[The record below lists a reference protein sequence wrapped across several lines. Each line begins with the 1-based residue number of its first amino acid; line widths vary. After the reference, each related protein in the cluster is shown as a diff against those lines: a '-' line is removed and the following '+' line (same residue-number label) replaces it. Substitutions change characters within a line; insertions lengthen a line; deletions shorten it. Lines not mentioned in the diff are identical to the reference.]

1 MTLEQSCGFAYRVRL
16 FKIDA
21 ANDRSTERRLMLE
34 KLLLPEIR
42 ELIANKD
49 EETLREAL
57 NRWPPSE
64 VVELFADLS
73 DEDDLA
79 GMHMLRGPQRARV
92 FEYLARASQRKLLAN
107 LSEEDS
113 RSLLNDIAD
122 DDRTALLAEFEG
134 ADRQRLLR
142 LLSEEQRVIAE
153 SLLKYPEGSVGRLMT
168 PHFVAVHSHW
178 TVQHVLDHIR
188 QHGQDSE
195 TLNVVYIVDHNHTL
209 IDDLRI
215 RQVLLARPQQQ
226 LDELLD
232 HTFVA
237 LKATDSKR
245 STVEVFRQY
254 DRTALPVVDDDG
266 RLLGVVTIDDV
277 LDVAEEAATADM
289 QKLGGLEALSE
300 PYVSTPLLTMVRKRA
315 TWLVV
320 LFLGEMLTAT
330 AMGYFEAEIA
340 KAVVLALFVP
350 LIISSGGNSGSQA
363 ATLIVRALAL
373 GEVALSDWRKVFWR
387 EFSSGLILGLIL
399 GTIGF
404 LRIAIWSLFS
414 TIYGPHWMLVGLTV
428 GLSLVGIVLWG
439 TISGSMLPF
448 ALKRL
453 GLDPATS
460 SAPFV
465 ATLVD
470 VTGLVI
476 YFSVAM
482 FILQGTML

>member
-1 MTLEQSCGFAYRVRL
+1 
-16 FKIDA
+16 
-21 ANDRSTERRLMLE
+21 MLE

-49 EETLREAL
+49 EETLRETL

-79 GMHMLRGPQRARV
+79 GMRMLRGPQRARV
-92 FEYLARASQRKLLAN
+92 FEYLDRASQRKLVAN

-122 DDRTALLAEFEG
+122 DDRTALLAEFGE

-142 LLSEEQRVIAE
+142 LLSEDQRAIAE
-153 SLLKYPEGSVGRLMT
+153 SLLQYPDGSVGRLMT
-168 PHFVAVHSHW
+168 PHFVAVRSHW

-188 QHGQDSE
+188 QHGLDSE
-195 TLNVVYIVDHNHTL
+195 TLNVVYIVDHDHKL

-215 RQVLLARPQQQ
+215 RQVLLARPQQH
-226 LDELLD
+226 LEELLD
-232 HTFVA
+232 QTFVA
-237 LKATDSKR
+237 LKATDPKR
-245 STVEVFRQY
+245 SAVEVFGQY
-254 DRTALPVVDDDG
+254 DRTALPVVDDVG
-266 RLLGVVTIDDV
+266 KLLGVVTIDDV

-330 AMGYFEAEIA
+330 AMGYFEDEIA

-373 GEVALSDWRKVFWR
+373 GEVALHDWGLVFRR
-387 EFSSGLILGLIL
+387 ELWSGLILGTLL

-414 TIYGPHWMLVGLTV
+414 NIYGPHWALVGATV

-439 TISGSMLPF
+439 TLSGSMLPF
-448 ALKRL
+448 LLKRI

-476 YFSVAM
+476 YFTVAM
-482 FILQGTML
+482 VLLHGTLL

>member
-1 MTLEQSCGFAYRVRL
+1 M
-16 FKIDA
+16 I
-21 ANDRSTERRLMLE
+21 ERMLMLE
-34 KLLLPEIR
+34 KLLLPEIQ

-49 EETLREAL
+49 EETLRETL

-79 GMHMLRGPQRARV
+79 GMRMLRGPQRARV
-92 FEYLARASQRKLLAN
+92 FEYLDRASQRKLVAN

-122 DDRTALLAEFEG
+122 DDRTALLAEFS
-134 ADRQRLLR
+134 ATDRQRLLH
-142 LLSEEQRVIAE
+142 LLSEEQRAIAE
-153 SLLKYPEGSVGRLMT
+153 SLLQYPDGSVGRLMT
-168 PHFVAVHSHW
+168 PHFVAVRSHW

-188 QHGQDSE
+188 QHGLDSE
-195 TLNVVYIVDHNHTL
+195 TLNVVYIVDHDDRL

-215 RQVLLARPQQQ
+215 RQVLLARPQQH
-226 LDELLD
+226 LDDLLD
-232 HTFVA
+232 YTFVA
-237 LKATDSKR
+237 LKAADPKR
-245 STVEVFRQY
+245 SAVEVFRRY
-254 DRTALPVVDDDG
+254 DRTALPVVDDTG
-266 RLLGVVTIDDV
+266 KLLGVVTIDDV

-300 PYVSTPLLTMVRKRA
+300 PYVKTPLLTMVRKRA

-330 AMGYFEAEIA
+330 AMGYFEDEIA

-373 GEVALSDWRKVFWR
+373 GEVALRDWRMVFRR
-387 EFSSGLILGLIL
+387 ELGSGLILGMIL
-399 GTIGF
+399 GAIGF
-404 LRIAIWSLFS
+404 LRIAVWSLFS
-414 TIYGPHWMLVGLTV
+414 NIYGPHWALVGATV

-439 TISGSMLPF
+439 TLSGSMLPF
-448 ALKRL
+448 LLKRI

-476 YFSVAM
+476 YFTVAM
-482 FILQGTML
+482 VLLRGTLL

>member
-1 MTLEQSCGFAYRVRL
+1 
-16 FKIDA
+16 
-21 ANDRSTERRLMLE
+21 MLE

-49 EETLREAL
+49 EETLRETL

-79 GMHMLRGPQRARV
+79 GMRMLRGPQRARV
-92 FEYLARASQRKLLAN
+92 FEYLDRVSQRKLIAN
-107 LSEEDS
+107 LSEEDA
-113 RSLLNDIAD
+113 RSLLNEIAD
-122 DDRTALLAEFEG
+122 DDRTTLLAEFEA
-134 ADRQRLLR
+134 ADRERLLH
-142 LLSEEQRVIAE
+142 LLSEEQRAIAE
-153 SLLKYPEGSVGRLMT
+153 SLLQYPDGSVGRLMT
-168 PHFVAVHSHW
+168 PHFVAVRSHW

-188 QHGQDSE
+188 QHGLDSE
-195 TLNVVYIVDHNHTL
+195 TLNVVYIVDHDDKL

-215 RQVLLARPQQQ
+215 RQVLLARPQQH

-237 LKATDSKR
+237 LKATDPKR
-245 STVEVFRQY
+245 SAVEVFRQY
-254 DRTALPVVDDDG
+254 DRTALPVVDDTG
-266 RLLGVVTIDDV
+266 KLLGVVTIDDV

-330 AMGYFEAEIA
+330 AMGYFEDEIA

-373 GEVALSDWRKVFWR
+373 GEVALRDWGSVFRR
-387 EFSSGLILGLIL
+387 ELSSGLILGTLL

-414 TIYGPHWMLVGLTV
+414 DIYGPHWALVAATV

-439 TISGSMLPF
+439 TLSGSMLPF
-448 ALKRL
+448 VLKRI

-482 FILQGTML
+482 LVLRGTLL

>member
-1 MTLEQSCGFAYRVRL
+1 
-16 FKIDA
+16 
-21 ANDRSTERRLMLE
+21 MLE
-34 KLLLPEIR
+34 KLLLPEIQ

-49 EETLREAL
+49 EETLRETL

-79 GMHMLRGPQRARV
+79 GMRMLRGPQRARV
-92 FEYLARASQRKLLAN
+92 FEYLDRASQRKLVAH

-122 DDRTALLAEFEG
+122 DDRTALLAEFS
-134 ADRQRLLR
+134 ATDRQRLLH
-142 LLSEEQRVIAE
+142 LLSEEQRAIAE
-153 SLLKYPEGSVGRLMT
+153 SLLQYPDGSVGRLMT
-168 PHFVAVHSHW
+168 PHFVAVRSHW

-188 QHGQDSE
+188 QHGRDSE
-195 TLNVVYIVDHNHTL
+195 TLNVVYIVDHDDKL

-215 RQVLLARPQQQ
+215 RQVLLARPQQH
-226 LDELLD
+226 LDDLLD
-232 HTFVA
+232 YTFVA
-237 LKATDSKR
+237 LKATDPKR
-245 STVEVFRQY
+245 SAVEVFRRY
-254 DRTALPVVDDDG
+254 DRTALPVVDDTG
-266 RLLGVVTIDDV
+266 KLLGVVTIDDV

-300 PYVSTPLLTMVRKRA
+300 PYVKTPLLTMVRKRA

-330 AMGYFEAEIA
+330 AMGYFEDEIA

-373 GEVALSDWRKVFWR
+373 GEVALRDWPMVFRR
-387 EFSSGLILGLIL
+387 ELGSGLILGMIL
-399 GTIGF
+399 GAIGF
-404 LRIAIWSLFS
+404 LRIAVWSLFS
-414 TIYGPHWMLVGLTV
+414 NIYGPHWALVGATV

-439 TISGSMLPF
+439 TLSGSMLPF
-448 ALKRL
+448 LLKRI

-476 YFSVAM
+476 YFTVAM
-482 FILQGTML
+482 LLLRGTLL

>member
-1 MTLEQSCGFAYRVRL
+1 M
-16 FKIDA
+16 I
-21 ANDRSTERRLMLE
+21 ERMLMLE
-34 KLLLPEIR
+34 KLLLPEIQ

-49 EETLREAL
+49 EETLRETL

-79 GMHMLRGPQRARV
+79 GMRMLRGPQRARV
-92 FEYLARASQRKLLAN
+92 FEYLDRASQRKLVAN

-122 DDRTALLAEFEG
+122 DDRTALLAEFS
-134 ADRQRLLR
+134 ATDRQRLLH
-142 LLSEEQRVIAE
+142 LLSEEQRAIAE
-153 SLLKYPEGSVGRLMT
+153 SLLQYPDGSVGRLMT
-168 PHFVAVHSHW
+168 PHFVAVRSHW

-188 QHGQDSE
+188 QHGLDSE
-195 TLNVVYIVDHNHTL
+195 TLNVVYIVDHDDRL

-215 RQVLLARPQQQ
+215 RQVLLARPQQH
-226 LDELLD
+226 LDDLLD
-232 HTFVA
+232 YTFVA
-237 LKATDSKR
+237 LKAADPKR
-245 STVEVFRQY
+245 SAVEVFRRY
-254 DRTALPVVDDDG
+254 DRTALPVVDDTG
-266 RLLGVVTIDDV
+266 KLLGVVTIDDV
-277 LDVAEEAATADM
+277 LDVAEDAATADM

-300 PYVSTPLLTMVRKRA
+300 PYVKTPLLTMVRKRA

-330 AMGYFEAEIA
+330 AMGYFEDEIA

-373 GEVALSDWRKVFWR
+373 GEVALRDWGSVFRR
-387 EFSSGLILGLIL
+387 ELWSGLILGTLL

-414 TIYGPHWMLVGLTV
+414 NIYGPHWALVGATV

-439 TISGSMLPF
+439 TLSGSMLPF
-448 ALKRL
+448 LLKRI

-476 YFSVAM
+476 YFTVAM
-482 FILQGTML
+482 VLLRGTLL